1 MSDYA
6 ESRERAPYAG
16 RRQGDIIGA
25 FTDAV
30 RDNPLPAA
38 LIGMGA
44 LWLFMGGNKVSLL
57 GGHHRT
63 SLLGTVAHGAGDVAQ
78 GATHMAGRM
87 GSAVAS
93 GVSSTASTVG
103 SGVSEAASRV
113 GDAAG
118 RMGDYVRGAVHGV
131 DAQSEYHTLRDDQDE
146 WGAVYE
152 RNGHDEGSSRG
163 ASMRHG
169 MQDMFE
175 RHPMALGLAGLALGA
190 GVAAALPLTQTER
203 ETGEAARG
211 KMSEAASRAR
221 ELAGAVAEEVKQQ
234 AGGMQASGSSTP
246 AFKPGQGV

>member
-6 ESRERAPYAG
+6 ESHERAPYAG

-63 SLLGTVAHGAGDVAQ
+63 SLLGAVAHGAGDVAQ

-93 GVSSTASTVG
+93 GVSSTASSVG
-103 SGVSEAASRV
+103 SGVSETASRV
-113 GDAAG
+113 SDAAG

-146 WGAVYE
+146 WGAGYE
-152 RNGHDEGSSRG
+152 RSGHEEGSSRMACRTCATACKTCSSVIRWRW
-163 ASMRHG
+163 ASPGWRSV
-169 MQDMFE
+169 
-175 RHPMALGLAGLALGA
+175 P
-190 GVAAALPLTQTER
+190 
-203 ETGEAARG
+203 
-211 KMSEAASRAR
+211 ASPRR
-221 ELAGAVAEEVKQQ
+221 CR
-234 AGGMQASGSSTP
+234 
-246 AFKPGQGV
+246 